1 MNQEHI
7 VSSFDDELK
16 KLDNMVL
23 EMGGLAESQLARAV
37 GALSRRDLGLAEKV
51 VQTDSRIDDLELEI
65 HEFTLRMLATRQPM
79 AVDLRII
86 LAALKISSGLER
98 IGDYAKNIAKRT
110 TTVAEIT
117 GVEGMGQSITRMS
130 TIAQRMIKNAL
141 DAYITRD
148 LKMAAD
154 VCVRD
159 QEIDLMHTN
168 LSRELLTFMTA
179 GNENITMA
187 THLLFISK
195 NVERI
200 GDHATGIAEQ
210 VHFMVAGE
218 LPEQARPK
226 GDDAAYAKVESEDE
240 VPQ

>member
-37 GALSRRDLGLAEKV
+37 VALSRRDLGLAEQV

-98 IGDYAKNIAKRT
+98 IGDYA
-110 TTVAEIT
+110 
-117 GVEGMGQSITRMS
+117 
-130 TIAQRMIKNAL
+130 
-141 DAYITRD
+141 
-148 LKMAAD
+148 
-154 VCVRD
+154 
-159 QEIDLMHTN
+159 
-168 LSRELLTFMTA
+168 
-179 GNENITMA
+179 
-187 THLLFISK
+187 
-195 NVERI
+195 
-200 GDHATGIAEQ
+200 
-210 VHFMVAGE
+210 
-218 LPEQARPK
+218 
-226 GDDAAYAKVESEDE
+226 
-240 VPQ
+240 